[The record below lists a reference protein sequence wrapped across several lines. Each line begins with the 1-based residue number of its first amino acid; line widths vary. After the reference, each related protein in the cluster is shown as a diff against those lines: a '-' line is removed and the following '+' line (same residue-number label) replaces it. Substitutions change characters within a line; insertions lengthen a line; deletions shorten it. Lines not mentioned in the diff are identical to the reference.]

1 MKDMMIIFLVAFLSV
16 WVSSAAFAQDDLLK
30 LAEAS
35 DSAKKEKVSATF
47 KATRLINGH
56 TVETNGGGTLL
67 FLISHRFGT
76 LNSGAYNFW
85 GLDQSTIRL
94 ALEYGV
100 TNRFTIGVGRSSLE
114 KTFDG
119 FLKYKA
125 LQQAVGGSPVTIT
138 AFASTALKTLD
149 WPENEANYEFAHRL
163 TYSYQLLV
171 ARKFTERLSLQLAPT
186 MVHRNLVETGGG
198 ETNVYALG
206 AGGRFKLT
214 KRTSFNAEY
223 FYLLPGDVADTYK
236 NSLSMGF
243 DIETGGHVFQLMFT
257 NSQGMIEKF
266 FIPKNVGGWNTGDI
280 YFGFNIS
287 RVFNLGKE
295 KREW

>member
-1 MKDMMIIFLVAFLSV
+1 MKMIFLVAFLSV
-16 WVSSAAFAQDDLLK
+16 WATTRAWAQDDLLK
-30 LAEAS
+30 LAEAG
-35 DSAKKEKVSATF
+35 DSTRNENVRATF

-56 TVETNGGGTLL
+56 TVETNGAGTLL

-94 ALEYGV
+94 ALEYGI
-100 TNRFTIGVGRSSLE
+100 TDRFTIGAGRSSLE

-119 FLKYKA
+119 FLKYKV
-125 LQQAVGGSPVTIT
+125 LQQKTTGSPVTVT
-138 AFASTALKTLD
+138 AFTSVAVKTLD
-149 WPENEANYEFAHRL
+149 WSDPEKDFEFAHRL
-163 TYSYQLLV
+163 TYSHQLLV

-186 MVHRNLVETGGG
+186 VVHRNLVETGLG
-198 ETNVYALG
+198 ETDVYAVG

-214 KRTSFNAEY
+214 KRVSFNAEY
-223 FYLLPGDVADTYK
+223 FYLLPGDTEETFK

-257 NSQGMIEKF
+257 NSLGMIEKF
-266 FIPKNVGGWNTGDI
+266 FIPRNVGGWSTGDI

-287 RVFNLGKE
+287 RVFSLGKEKE

>member
-1 MKDMMIIFLVAFLSV
+1 MIFLVAFLSV
-16 WVSSAAFAQDDLLK
+16 WCISTAAAQEDLLK
-30 LAEAS
+30 LAQEN
-35 DSAKKEKVSATF
+35 DSARVEHISATF

-56 TVETNGGGTLL
+56 TVETNGAGTLL

-100 TNRFTIGVGRSSLE
+100 TDRFTVGAGRSSLE

-119 FLKYKA
+119 FLKYKV
-125 LQQAVGGSPVTIT
+125 LQQKTTGSPVTVT
-138 AFASTALKTLD
+138 AFTSAAVKTQD
-149 WPENEANYEFAHRL
+149 WVDQEKDFEFAHRL
-163 TYSYQLLV
+163 TYTYQLLV
-171 ARKFTERLSLQLAPT
+171 ARKFSDRLSLQLAPT
-186 MVHRNLVETGGG
+186 VVHRNLVETGLG
-198 ETNVYALG
+198 ETRVYAMG
-206 AGGRFKLT
+206 AGGRFKLS

-223 FYLLPGDVADTYK
+223 FYLLPDGAADQFK
-236 NSLSMGF
+236 NSLSLGF

-266 FIPKNVGGWNTGDI
+266 FIPRNAGGWSSGDI

-287 RVFNLGKE
+287 RVFNLGKN
-295 KREW
+295 KGEW

>member
-1 MKDMMIIFLVAFLSV
+1 MKRWMKILGMAFLCV
-16 WVSSAAFAQDDLLK
+16 WATPTAFGQEDLLK
-30 LAEAS
+30 LAQA
-35 DSAKKEKVSATF
+35 DDTLQTDKVTATF
-47 KATRLINGH
+47 KTTRLINGH
-56 TVETNGGGTLL
+56 SVETNGAGTLL

-100 TNRFTIGVGRSSLE
+100 TDRFTLGVGRSSLE

-119 FLKYKA
+119 FLKYKL
-125 LQQAVGGSPVTIT
+125 LQQQTNGFPVTVT
-138 AFASTALKTLD
+138 AFTSAALKTLE
-149 WPENEANYEFAHRL
+149 WPDEEKAYVFAHRL
-163 TYSYQLLV
+163 TYAYQLLI
-171 ARKFTERLSLQLAPT
+171 ARKFSERFSLQVAPT
-186 MVHRNLVETGGG
+186 MVHRNLVETGFG
-198 ETNVYALG
+198 EPNVYAVG
-206 AGGRFKLT
+206 AGGRFKLS

-223 FYLLPGDVADTYK
+223 FYLLEGASDQFE
-236 NSLSMGF
+236 NSLSLGF

-266 FIPKNVGGWNTGDI
+266 FIPRNAGGWSSGDI

-287 RVFNLGKE
+287 RVFNLGKD
-295 KREW
+295 KRDW